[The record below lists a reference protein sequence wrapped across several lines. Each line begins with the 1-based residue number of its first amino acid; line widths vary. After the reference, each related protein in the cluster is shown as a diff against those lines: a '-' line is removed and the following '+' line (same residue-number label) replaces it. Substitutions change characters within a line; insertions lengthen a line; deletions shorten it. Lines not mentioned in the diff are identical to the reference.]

1 MVELTTRIT
10 NLTTAIVILFTFGYE
25 GGIRIENLERLY
37 KSPMLRE
44 RPGLQNITYT
54 ADYDHEG
61 CYGKVPSMAGRA
73 LQQVDANVNILLDF
87 LNDLTIIHPLYL
99 GQKPTTAMIDKR
111 TAQKFA
117 YIKANKDKKTLKFDI
132 YSTLP
137 ML

>member
-1 MVELTTRIT
+1 M
-10 NLTTAIVILFTFGYE
+10 
-25 GGIRIENLERLY
+25 Y
-37 KSPMLRE
+37 KSTTLLRE

-61 CYGKVPSMAGRA
+61 NYGKVPSMANKA
-73 LQQVDANVNILLDF
+73 LQQKDANATILLNF
-87 LNDLTIIHPLYL
+87 MNDLTIIHPLYF

-111 TAQKFA
+111 TAKKFA
-117 YIKANKDKKTLKFDI
+117 NIKANKDMKTLKFDI